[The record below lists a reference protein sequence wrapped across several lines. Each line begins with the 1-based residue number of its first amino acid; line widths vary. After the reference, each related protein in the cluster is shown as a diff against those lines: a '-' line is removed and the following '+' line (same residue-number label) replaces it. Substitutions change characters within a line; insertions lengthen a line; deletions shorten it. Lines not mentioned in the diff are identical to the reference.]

1 MAGGISTGLGALNL
15 FGGGGNSLFGGLF
28 GTPTTNST
36 NIYGQSY
43 ADPYTAYGYGGGSS
57 ITTGQQSGSGYLSS
71 DQTHQSSQSASA
83 NYDGLTENN
92 LFMNQT
98 DQQQVNLFLDPQVGS
113 GRSGTN
119 MPIGSFLSD
128 LVSVSTEGAAA
139 MTEVGNNQ
147 AIGLDQAAYAEEGG
161 TAINNS
167 YQVQNN
173 TQIVNVYLDLN
184 LQLPG
189 MPQNPWMPSPWSP
202 GVASYPT
209 NYSSAYGTQPTGYNN
224 YGTQPTTN
232 TNTSYPTPSTTPAPA
247 PQYDPTHVGPYQ
259 DFVLTTTDM
268 DYSDRASLRET
279 MKEYSRFFDEN
290 GARSLGRAFMTLA
303 GAVGSGENIE
313 RAERRFL
320 RFEDA
325 ISDLSDEEKV
335 YFHEGLIAL
344 SNEVP
349 GLLSDDL
356 FADEIQFILEDLG
369 EVVSGYTYDELGY
382 GDDTGT
388 DGVDVAA

>member
-15 FGGGGNSLFGGLF
+15 FGGTSSLFGSLF
-28 GTPTTNST
+28 GTNNST

-43 ADPYTAYGYGGGSS
+43 ADPYSAYGYGGGSS
-57 ITTGQQSGSGYLSS
+57 ITTGQQSGSGYLAS

-83 NYDGLTENN
+83 KYDGLTENN

-98 DQQQVNLFLDPQVGS
+98 DRQQVNLFLDPQVGA

-128 LVSVSTEGAAA
+128 LVSVSTAGAAA

-147 AIGLDQAAYAEEGG
+147 AIGLDQSAYAEEGG

-202 GVASYPT
+202 GVASSPTTT
-209 NYSSAYGTQPTGYNN
+209 NYSAAYGTQPSGYSN
-224 YGTQPTTN
+224 YGTRPTTT
-232 TNTSYPTPSTTPAPA
+232 TNAAYPTPTTTPAPA
-247 PQYDPTHVGPYQ
+247 PQYNPAHIAPYQ
-259 DFVLTTTDM
+259 DFVLATTDM
-268 DYSDRASLRET
+268 SYSDRSALRET
-279 MKEYSRFFDEN
+279 IKEYSRFFDQN
-290 GARSLGRAFMTLA
+290 GSRSLGRAFMTLA

-325 ISDLSDEEKV
+325 VSNLTAEEKV
-335 YFHEGLIAL
+335 YFHEGLVAL
-344 SNEVP
+344 AGEIP
-349 GLLSDDL
+349 ALISDPAA
-356 FADEIQFILEDLG
+356 ADELDFILNDLG
-369 EVVSGYTYDELGY
+369 EVVSGYSYDELGY
-382 GDDTGT
+382 GDSTS
-388 DGVDVAA
+388 GVDIAA